1 MNRILFC
8 CTVVGVGV
16 TSSGSYDRRNSSVD
30 AFTVR
35 PPQQHL
41 LPVVRTT
48 CPTGGIQQVL
58 SSLSHRRMSRLNF
71 DSNSNSNKDDTG
83 CNNRWETYP
92 INELHTKLRDATTQ
106 QDYTSAGQI
115 SDELLRRLYSSFT
128 ANNNN
133 NMNSMNNTT
142 AVASI
147 AWDRSTTEERRML
160 RKSLLTWKG
169 LGSVSWLIDRLDT
182 FNYTFPT
189 TIQINAF
196 SAVNAILSHYQDGSN
211 NNVLNSAMTST
222 TLEERVKNRNVFIDY
237 DQINN
242 DDIDAIDMKTQRN
255 DIPKDLGVVIS
266 GATGSGKSLAYIVPM
281 LSILSES
288 LFVRQRLRISD
299 EESIGDTAGDLA
311 DRINVVTAPRLIT
324 SSTSSSS
331 STTNVK
337 RGGTIATGAAIATLG
352 RSGTDVKAPLA
363 LIVVPTRELGS
374 QTAYLLYQLVGGAS
388 QTIAQAQKYS
398 GPKGVRIGCVL
409 DDDDAQ
415 FGLKLQTDIA
425 ITTPQY
431 LSKLLQDG
439 DIIPSKLRVIA
450 YDEADLALEQTSA
463 IDLNL
468 LFNDDTSIERMFTRL
483 SFLVG
488 ASVTE
493 SLGNLAV
500 SSRILPAGQS
510 YIATAINFAPLT
522 SITTTPVTEA
532 TTEQIVG
539 AKPKSASLQDLDVC
553 MYPGLTHE
561 RVIVKKGESSLL
573 ALTRLIRQELQNYES
588 ALATDSTIQRPRVVV
603 FFPDEVQAKEAI
615 APLRDA
621 LWGDHKLC
629 VLLPKTGFSPMTIMD
644 QFKRNETSVM
654 LATPNSVR
662 GLDFPALTHCYTLY
676 LPVDDPREYIHLA
689 GRVGRVGHR
698 TKGRVISILNE
709 QDAKQMDD
717 LAQQLNFQFTD
728 VSTPTAESLL
738 ARTDDGTIDEDAID
752 YEKLRRAFEDT
763 ISLVDPVEEPTFD
776 PTAIR
781 NVSDNSFDDED
792 EEDDEDGDEDEND
805 NVIES
810 EFQ

>member
-1 MNRILFC
+1 MNL
-8 CTVVGVGV
+8 
-16 TSSGSYDRRNSSVD
+16 DR
-30 AFTVR
+30 
-35 PPQQHL
+35 
-41 LPVVRTT
+41 
-48 CPTGGIQQVL
+48 
-58 SSLSHRRMSRLNF
+58 SHA
-71 DSNSNSNKDDTG
+71 DNSN
-83 CNNRWETYP
+83 NNNHNNNNNNNPWEDYP
-92 INELHTKLRDATTQ
+92 INELHTKLRDATTL
-106 QDYTSAGQI
+106 QDFLSAAQI
-115 SDELLRRLYSSFT
+115 SDEILRRLYTSQ
-128 ANNNN
+128 NNNT
-133 NMNSMNNTT
+133 S
-142 AVASI
+142 
-147 AWDRSTTEERRML
+147 WDMFNAEQRKML

-169 LGSVSWLIDRLDT
+169 LGSVTWLMDRLDT
-182 FNYTFPT
+182 WNYTFPT

-196 SAVNAILSHYQDGSN
+196 SAVNAILTMNQPPQSN
-211 NNVLNSAMTST
+211 NDGNIINYNNLENPTTST
-222 TLEERVKNRNVFIDY
+222 TLEERLKNLNILVDYNELNID
-237 DQINN
+237 
-242 DDIDAIDMKTQRN
+242 DDDAIEVNTQRDN
-255 DIPKDLGVVIS
+255 VPKDLGVVIS

-288 LFVRQRLRISD
+288 LFVRQRLRVSD

-311 DRINVVTAPRLIT
+311 DRINVVTAPRLL
-324 SSTSSSS
+324 TSSSS
-331 STTNVK
+331 ASSSSPTMMNVK
-337 RGGTIATGAAIATLG
+337 RGGTTIATGAAIATLG
-352 RSGTDVKAPLA
+352 RSGTDVKSPLA

-374 QTAYLLYQLVGGAS
+374 QTAYLIYQLVGGAS

-463 IDLNL
+463 RDLTQ
-468 LFNDDTSIERMFTRL
+468 LFNEDDDAKDTEREFTRL

-510 YIATAINFAPLT
+510 YIATATNFAPLT
-522 SITTTPVTEA
+522 SMSTTALVTETVGGNRSW

-539 AKPKSASLQDLDVC
+539 DKPKSASLQDLDVC

-561 RVIVKKGESSLL
+561 RVIIKKGESSLL
-573 ALTRLIRQELQNYES
+573 ALTRLIRQELQSYET
-588 ALATDSTIQRPRVVV
+588 AYVTDSTIQRPRVVV

-615 APLRDA
+615 VPLRDA

-709 QDAKQMDD
+709 DHASQMDD

-728 VSTPTAESLL
+728 VSAPTAESLL
-738 ARTDDGTIDEDAID
+738 ARTEDGAIDENAID

-763 ISLVDPVEEPTFD
+763 LSLVDSVEEPLVD
-776 PTAIR
+776 PTATI
-781 NVSDNSFDDED
+781 NLS
-792 EEDDEDGDEDEND
+792 END
-805 NVIES
+805 FGDDDDDDNDEYIDDDSDGNVMES